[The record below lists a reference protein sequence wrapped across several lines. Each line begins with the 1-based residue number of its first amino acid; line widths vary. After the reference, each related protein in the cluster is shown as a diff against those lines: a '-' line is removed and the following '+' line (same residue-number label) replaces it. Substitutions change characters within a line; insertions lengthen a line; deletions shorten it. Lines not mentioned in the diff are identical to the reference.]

1 MDAVFT
7 IRGLRSPFSSSKED
21 TLTTSTKEDQSEHG
35 RLSMMQTAIFNRY
48 CSIVLNHPW
57 KTIIFTTVTSIILVA
72 LAIIFHYDTFDFDPV
87 RGFETRGT
95 TLANAR
101 MTLDALRKARA
112 TTTEILLSKLKKHV
126 AKRQAKTFK
135 LTNDLIPI
143 DSSFK
148 GNGWEKSRTVSP
160 ADGLAL
166 IESISINTTSVEAA
180 TIDYNDYGIDIEP
193 KAIDL
198 SDPCVQYLALETQD
212 LYQYLDFTA
221 KIIFQI
227 NTEETFSVDVFR
239 RLCEVDAVI
248 DRILKRSQYKPQT
261 IPFITNSFNL
271 PLYSNCLRLTTANR
285 CDAINSQDIA
295 TLQSAVRTCRQ
306 DPLKPVCNPLIQQV
320 NNYLLPK
327 SMSNK
332 KRHVAVLLKI
342 PASDGRAG
350 SYDFY
355 RTLLDAFENQF
366 VGDIVLKG
374 ASFNEKNG
382 EFLHALQDDTKIA
395 AVSAVLVLFCF
406 LFYSRSFLYTFII
419 LMIIFLSMGV
429 AFFFYTVIFRID
441 FFPSLNMLVLVLMIG
456 VGADDAFLLLVYYR
470 RFRKAKEEPYQVG
483 DPYVPLYKERDRV
496 VRAVRNSLSHSLSS
510 MFVTSAT
517 TAVAFVSNITSEII
531 VIRCFGIFAS
541 LTMTANYILV
551 VLLLPSAMVLT
562 CSEKRSRFVPHI
574 NVAPK
579 ISRLLYQGRFF
590 VLLLGVATTIVA
602 STIVFVSPGL
612 NMPRY
617 NPTKL
622 LTNSHPY
629 EWYDNNAHMFN
640 FDWKRKWKLM
650 ENYVL
655 GVGGEKSISLL
666 SPYEELAIPFKEFHV
681 NSATLTFI
689 KNTVDMLI
697 KQRGNPKY
705 VSWAARFLSSNSSCM
720 FSEKKQSIPS
730 SCFLAYAA
738 HDPPSPFPED
748 FAVEL
753 SDGPIFNK
761 DLILIGYFVAIPS
774 NKTLSLDSDEIEN
787 VAHTIETNCKRIMEG
802 DKNLKIMC
810 LSSSEI
816 TKYYDIIATLW
827 SSTLFAVAISVA
839 VSLLVVIVCTRRLIL
854 SLVSTAVI
862 TCVILWT
869 TAVLILLGWELSVV
883 ESTIIVLTIG
893 LSFDFT
899 LHFAVSYRDESEKD
913 IETRISFCLSSAGK
927 ACILSATQLY
937 SLWNS
942 YALCEYGCFRSSW
955 LHATHTWTNV
965 FVRRYYT
972 ISICADV
979 YGWHEEE

>member
-1 MDAVFT
+1 MIHTNNTVFQPPKSSLMAIWDFLPNPNT
-7 IRGLRSPFSSSKED
+7 FTTEEGRVSRRDSSS
-21 TLTTSTKEDQSEHG
+21 
-35 RLSMMQTAIFNRY
+35 Y
-48 CSIVLNHPW
+48 P
-57 KTIIFTTVTSIILVA
+57 VTSFS
-72 LAIIFHYDTFDFDPV
+72 FHPKNLFSTISLTF
-87 RGFETRGT
+87 
-95 TLANAR
+95 
-101 MTLDALRKARA
+101 
-112 TTTEILLSKLKKHV
+112 
-126 AKRQAKTFK
+126 
-135 LTNDLIPI
+135 
-143 DSSFK
+143 
-148 GNGWEKSRTVSP
+148 SRTVP
-160 ADGLAL
+160 PTDGLAL
-166 IESISINTTSVEAA
+166 IQPISINTTSVEGI
-180 TIDYNDYGIDIEP
+180 TIDYNDYGTDIEP

-227 NTEETFSVDVFR
+227 NAEETFSVDVFR
-239 RLCEVDAVI
+239 RLCEVDNVI

-295 TLQSAVRTCRQ
+295 TLQSAVRICRQ
-306 DPLKPVCNPLIQQV
+306 DPLQPVCNPLIQQV
-320 NNYLLPK
+320 NNYLLPG

-332 KRHVAVLLKI
+332 KRHVAVLLKVGF
-342 PASDGRAG
+342 S
-350 SYDFY
+350 SSCYYDFY
-355 RTLLDAFENQF
+355 RTLLDAFENHF

-374 ASFNEKNG
+374 AFFNEKNA

-441 FFPSLNMLVLVLMIG
+441 FFPSLNMLVLVLMIA

-470 RFRKAKEEPYQVG
+470 RFRKVSKQEPYQVG

-562 CSEKRSRFVPHI
+562 CSRKRSRFVPHI
-574 NVAPK
+574 DVAPK
-579 ISRLLYQGRFF
+579 LSRLLYRSRFF
-590 VLLLGVATTIVA
+590 VLLLGVAATIAA
-602 STIVFVSPGL
+602 SIIIFVSPGL

-622 LTNSHPY
+622 LISSHPY

-655 GVGGEKSISLL
+655 G
-666 SPYEELAIPFKEFHV
+666 H
-681 NSATLTFI
+681 TFLQ
-689 KNTVDMLI
+689 NTVDMLI

-748 FAVEL
+748 FAVE
-753 SDGPIFNK
+753 PILVYPFPQVFI
-761 DLILIGYFVAIPS
+761 ILFI
-774 NKTLSLDSDEIEN
+774 
-787 VAHTIETNCKRIMEG
+787 H
-802 DKNLKIMC
+802 LKIMC

-862 TCVILWT
+862 TCVILST

-899 LHFAVSYRDESEKD
+899 LHFAVSYRDESEKE

-927 ACILSATQLY
+927 ACILSATSSILCGIPMLFASTAAFAQVGCMLLTLGLTSLCGATILFPSVLMCMDGMKRNSIY
-937 SLWNS
+937 S
-942 YALCEYGCFRSSW
+942 ERF
-955 LHATHTWTNV
+955 
-965 FVRRYYT
+965 
-972 ISICADV
+972 
-979 YGWHEEE
+979 